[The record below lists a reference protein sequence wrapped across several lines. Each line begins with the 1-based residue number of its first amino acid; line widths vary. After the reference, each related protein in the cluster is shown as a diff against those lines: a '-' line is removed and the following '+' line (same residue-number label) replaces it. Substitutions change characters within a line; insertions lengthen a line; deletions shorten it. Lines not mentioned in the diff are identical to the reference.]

1 MSQSKARRGDSLF
14 SLEQL
19 ESRRLLSVS
28 QDDNGFTIVSPS
40 PDTRKIYVSSS
51 IGNDNNLGLL
61 PVSPVKTIAKAESL
75 LRDGMPDWL
84 LLRRGDTFQESL
96 GQWVKSGRSAD
107 EPMLVSAY
115 GQGNRPLLETGSNN
129 GIFTQN
135 EAINSLAIIG
145 LSFHATSSSA
155 YGIFWLSPTSSLLI
169 EDSSF
174 DDYGDGM
181 VLEGNGI
188 RNNVTIRRDVITD
201 SSGLGIY
208 TDQLNNLLIEENVLD
223 HNGWNA
229 AYGSVPTVRKH
240 GIYIKETCTN
250 VIVRGNIIANSSS
263 HGLQARS
270 GGIVENN
277 LFLNNPIGMSFGYV
291 NGSPITPGGVS
302 GRISGNVFLGSR
314 DISGSPRGWAMEIS
328 NTKPGG
334 GTLISNNIIAHDTQQ
349 TPNTAAIWLS
359 YGSDVTNVAQAVG
372 INDLTIEKNIVYDW
386 YSALGLNAGLVPG
399 GVGATALN
407 GLTIRNND
415 FSQMISSLIVEHD
428 SPFGPLAESWQ
439 GNTYSDDS
447 NTAGWFSPQSISTS
461 LATWMSKVDP
471 MASSLAPG
479 YADPSRN
486 IARYNASLGGIAS
499 DDAFITQARLQS
511 RSNWRPAY
519 TARAA
524 IDYVQQGF
532 ATHAVL
538 VTPSSALQTTESG
551 GTATFQV
558 VLSTQP
564 AANVLVPISSN
575 NTAEASV
582 SSSLL
587 TFTPAN
593 WNVAQTVTVTGIDDN
608 AIDQDVTYKVII
620 AASQSTDANYNGLD
634 ATDLTLVNKA
644 LVPTITLGGLA
655 LGLEASP

>member
-1 MSQSKARRGDSLF
+1 M
-14 SLEQL
+14 
-19 ESRRLLSVS
+19 
-28 QDDNGFTIVSPS
+28 
-40 PDTRKIYVSSS
+40 
-51 IGNDNNLGLL
+51 IGGKNIN
-61 PVSPVKTIAKAESL
+61 PIRIE
-75 LRDGMPDWL
+75 M
-84 LLRRGDTFQESL
+84 QH
-96 GQWVKSGRSAD
+96 
-107 EPMLVSAY
+107 
-115 GQGNRPLLETGSNN
+115 
-129 GIFTQN
+129 TQN

-145 LSFHATSSSA
+145 LSFHATSPSA
-155 YGIFWLSPTSSLLI
+155 YGVFWLSPTSSLLI

-174 DDYGDGM
+174 DDFGDGM

-229 AYGSVPTVRKH
+229 TYGSVPTVRKH

-407 GLTIRNND
+407 GLSIRNNE

-447 NTAGWFSPQSISTS
+447 NPAGWFSLQSISTS
-461 LATWMSKVDP
+461 LATWMSRVDP

-486 IARYNASLGGIAS
+486 IARRCHERNCFG
-499 DDAFITQARLQS
+499 S
-511 RSNWRPAY
+511 RCPAACPGCRTIRPRD
-519 TARAA
+519 ARA
-524 IDYVQQGF
+524 
-532 ATHAVL
+532 
-538 VTPSSALQTTESG
+538 
-551 GTATFQV
+551 
-558 VLSTQP
+558 
-564 AANVLVPISSN
+564 
-575 NTAEASV
+575 
-582 SSSLL
+582 
-587 TFTPAN
+587 
-593 WNVAQTVTVTGIDDN
+593 
-608 AIDQDVTYKVII
+608 
-620 AASQSTDANYNGLD
+620 
-634 ATDLTLVNKA
+634 
-644 LVPTITLGGLA
+644 
-655 LGLEASP
+655 